1 MDRQINEAMKL
12 YVDCSAGI
20 AGDMFLAATLDMS
33 GEFEHLKDELA
44 KLPLSGYELKL
55 FRDRRGGISGLRFD
69 VEADEGHVHRH
80 LSDIREMVMGSALSD
95 RVREMTMKT
104 FTLLAEAE
112 GKVHGEPPEHVH
124 FHEVGAVD
132 SIIDITGAMIM
143 LEYLGWPEV
152 AFSSL
157 NVGSGTVNCA
167 HGVLP
172 VPAPAAA
179 ELLKGLP
186 VYSSGDPMERV
197 TPTGAVL
204 VKALG
209 GRMSAGIPRGRML
222 ETGIGLGSR
231 DGTPPNILRVTK
243 LITEGPLLSDM
254 GVELSANI
262 DDMLSQDLSYLMDKL
277 FDEGALDVWFE
288 QIQMKKNRP
297 AVKVCALAHEPEA
310 DHVAETILRES
321 STLGV
326 RRTYVERSMLGRRAD
341 EIMTSLGP
349 VRIKYGMMNGIV
361 IKEMPEFE
369 DIKKIAAEKGMP
381 LAEVRALVAKETQSH
396 EKRSLQP
403 AESHGDVHE
412 IFCDERGRNTEETG
426 SHHHGCEHKHTHRH
440 PHTHSHCG
448 GESGD
453 AK

>member
-1 MDRQINEAMKL
+1 MDRQVKEAVKL

-20 AGDMFLAATLDMS
+20 AGDMFLAAMLDMS
-33 GEFEHLKDELA
+33 GAFEHLKDELA

-55 FRDRRGGISGLRFD
+55 FRDRRSGISGLRFD
-69 VEADEGHVHRH
+69 VETDEGHVHRH

-95 RVREMTMKT
+95 QVREMTMKP

-132 SIIDITGAMIM
+132 SIIDITGAMVM
-143 LEYLGWPEV
+143 LEYLGWPEII
-152 AFSSL
+152 FSNL
-157 NVGSGTVNCA
+157 NVGSGTVDCA

-172 VPAPAAA
+172 VPAPATA

-209 GRMSAGIPRGRML
+209 GRISAGIPRGRML

-243 LITEGPLLSDM
+243 LATEGFLLSDV

-262 DDMLSQDLSYLMDKL
+262 DDMLPQDLSYLMDKL
-277 FDEGALDVWFE
+277 FNEGALDVWFE

-326 RRTYVERSMLGRRAD
+326 RRTYVERSMLGRRAG
-341 EIMTSLGP
+341 EVMTSLGP
-349 VRIKYGMMNGIV
+349 VRIKCGMMSGIV

-369 DIKKIAAEKGMP
+369 DIKKIAVEKGMP
-381 LAEVRALVAKETQSH
+381 LAEVRALVTKETH
-396 EKRSLQP
+396 GNEKDFSQP
-403 AESHGDVHE
+403 TKVQGAVREV
-412 IFCDERGRNTEETG
+412 FCNELSQDAVKAGL
-426 SHHHGCEHKHTHRH
+426 HHHGEHKHTHRH
-440 PHTHSHCG
+440 PHVHSHCDE
-448 GESGD
+448 ESG
-453 AK
+453 AEK